1 MPVRRPWRL
10 GAAFTLIL
18 GTLLRPASATS
29 ELTGGNPCGDNGV
42 CAVPLGTYRL
52 LLPPSGEVRGVYVF
66 FHGFQSSATEAVR
79 DRRLTETLFAH
90 GLALAA
96 PESIGR
102 TWSHPNATTADR
114 DDIAFSGQILDDLA
128 DWLGFTGERV
138 ILGGFSRGASM
149 AWYAA
154 CAFGERVGGVVT
166 FSGVFW
172 EPLPTAADC
181 PGAPSLRAYPRPGRH
196 GLSAGGAGGAGRT
209 AARRHLREHRPP
221 TDLGSLL
228 RHRDLRARRDRHGA
242 AFLRAGDRLR
252 PRPDHPLPPRSRT
265 YLDRRVAGRRVA
277 SAGGKAPE
285 RKPSR
290 LNRAV
295 RSRFL
300 HVHTAPITG
309 PFGPVR

>member
-181 PGAPSLRAYPRPGRH
+181 PGAPPPFVHIHGRADTVFPLEGRAARDGRRRGGTFESIGLLRTWAACSGTETFVLGETGTAPLFCERATGCARGPITLCLHDRGHTLTAEWLDEGLRLLEEKPRSGSRPG
-196 GLSAGGAGGAGRT
+196 
-209 AARRHLREHRPP
+209 
-221 TDLGSLL
+221 
-228 RHRDLRARRDRHGA
+228 
-242 AFLRAGDRLR
+242 
-252 PRPDHPLPPRSRT
+252 
-265 YLDRRVAGRRVA
+265 
-277 SAGGKAPE
+277 
-285 RKPSR
+285 
-290 LNRAV
+290 
-295 RSRFL
+295 
-300 HVHTAPITG
+300 
-309 PFGPVR
+309 